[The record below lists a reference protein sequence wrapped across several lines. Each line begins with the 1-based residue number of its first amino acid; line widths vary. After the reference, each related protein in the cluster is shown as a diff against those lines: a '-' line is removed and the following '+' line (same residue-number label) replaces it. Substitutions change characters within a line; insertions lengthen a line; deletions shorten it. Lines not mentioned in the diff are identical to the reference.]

1 MGGGLSTRP
10 GSRTEPGTWCESPW
24 RYLKDWGVVRG
35 HGGLSCLLQKLIRGN
50 RVADRP
56 GGWVGIILDINTGVG
71 VAARK

>member
-1 MGGGLSTRP
+1 M
-10 GSRTEPGTWCESPW
+10 
-24 RYLKDWGVVRG
+24 
-35 HGGLSCLLQKLIRGN
+35 LQKLIRGN